1 VLDMTTENWIR
12 VPSLWQ
18 GRDAPLGWTAVN
30 TRRKLLL
37 FGGARWN
44 RAHPDGQLL
53 NDAWLWTPPAP

>member
-1 VLDMTTENWIR
+1 MTTEDWIR
-12 VPSLWQ
+12 VPPLW
-18 GRDAPLGWTAVN
+18 RRRSAPLGWTTVN
-30 TRRKLLL
+30 ARRKLLV